1 MFDVESIHQ
10 IPPVT
15 AALATDSVDIK
26 DALNSE
32 KAVATQLAT
41 EDTIPGQGCEPIA
54 QSRQAKRQE
63 NRKGGALWT

>member
-1 MFDVESIHQ
+1 MFDTECIHQ
-10 IPPVT
+10 TPPAT

-41 EDTIPGQGCEPIA
+41 EDTIPGQ
-54 QSRQAKRQE
+54 
-63 NRKGGALWT
+63 